1 MRNFRKMID
10 ENDLKDSYDELNHLN
25 SEYMDINRFNSEK
38 KSISACQNLIDKYYG
53 NDDSSIS
60 KLIMKIIL
68 KREYFRAFSFNND
81 KSDSVLK
88 FFIDSDK
95 NLDAFD
101 YFFEND
107 FINPIFYIDNV
118 SILDFEEHNSK
129 FMPLHKSELID
140 KLYSNEIRFPIKRE
154 LPDEKLKNILDKI
167 EGIINGEYFFEGHI
181 FTTNIPSSGSE
192 FITFSTSEDEEPKI
206 GLMGDNISSGTKQIG
221 IIQILLLN
229 NILKKDSYLIL
240 DEPEVNLHPRWQFKF
255 AEILVLLAK
264 ELNIS
269 LYINSHSPMFIE
281 SIDAFCEYYDMEDDI
296 NYYLTEKSE
305 EKYKYNF
312 TKINSNEL
320 YKIYDNLGSTYKLIN
335 KLKLRKKFNK

>member
-1 MRNFRKMID
+1 M
-10 ENDLKDSYDELNHLN
+10 
-25 SEYMDINRFNSEK
+25 
-38 KSISACQNLIDKYYG
+38 
-53 NDDSSIS
+53 
-60 KLIMKIIL
+60 
-68 KREYFRAFSFNND
+68 
-81 KSDSVLK
+81 
-88 FFIDSDK
+88 
-95 NLDAFD
+95 
-101 YFFEND
+101 
-107 FINPIFYIDNV
+107 
-118 SILDFEEHNSK
+118 
-129 FMPLHKSELID
+129 
-140 KLYSNEIRFPIKRE
+140 
-154 LPDEKLKNILDKI
+154 
-167 EGIINGEYFFEGHI
+167 
-181 FTTNIPSSGSE
+181 
-192 FITFSTSEDEEPKI
+192 
-206 GLMGDNISSGTKQIG
+206 
-221 IIQILLLN
+221 
-229 NILKKDSYLIL
+229 